1 MAKKNKEPLKKTNRI
16 IWMTVGLLGIFV
28 LILTIRILINVQD
41 YFP

>member
-16 IWMTVGLLGIFV
+16 VWIIVGLLTGFT
-28 LILTIRILINVQD
+28 LILAIRILINIQD

>member
-1 MAKKNKEPLKKTNRI
+1 MAKKKKEKFKKTNRV
-16 IWMTVGLLGIFV
+16 IWMIVGLLTAFV